1 MGDPGLILA
10 LGTSPGAGKGDPLQ
24 YSCLENSMDREA
36 WWATVHGVAEL
47 DMTKRPTLTH
57 SLMCISKLIWWKRW
71 TQDLDSGPCHDPAT
85 IKQRSFMLFYCKG
98 ECNILNQHRFLP
110 YSLGFA
116 SHLKSIRKKN
126 IGLHPSWQLE
136 NKQVKMDTLR
146 VCINKGTI
154 ILGMKKRH
162 AEQLSVFKWIVLW
175 CKLVHSALM
184 KWIL

>member
-1 MGDPGLILA
+1 ME
-10 LGTSPGAGKGDPLQ
+10 TF
-24 YSCLENSMDREA
+24 NSGFR
-36 WWATVHGVAEL
+36 L
-47 DMTKRPTLTH
+47 R
-57 SLMCISKLIWWKRW
+57 S
-71 TQDLDSGPCHDPAT
+71 CHDLAT
-85 IKQRSFMLFYCKG
+85 IKQRSFMLFYCKS
-98 ECNILNQHRFLP
+98 ECNILNQHRVLP
-110 YSLGFA
+110 YSLSFA
-116 SHLKSIRKKN
+116 SHLKSIRKN

-184 KWIL
+184 KWILFNCLSHFWLSLNHRNPMKRIYNWRWWIKQGDE